1 MMAEQP
7 PSGGVAPKS
16 FARRVNNRVLHQLAR
31 ILPGSRSVRPR
42 LHRLRGVA
50 IGRNV
55 FIGDDVYIEN
65 EYPECVE
72 VGDNVEIA
80 LRTVIIAHL
89 RGPGGIVIERDVWIG
104 ACCLISCVSGRILTI
119 GEGAVIGAG
128 SVITSSVAAHA
139 FVRPA
144 PPEQIATAAV
154 PLAIAPS
161 YFAFF
166 RGLRPVRSRRA
177 GVNSKSGSE
186 LR

>member
-1 MMAEQP
+1 MAEQLG
-7 PSGGVAPKS
+7 SRGIVTKS
-16 FARRVNNRVLHQLAR
+16 FATRVQNRVLHQLAR

-42 LHRLRGVA
+42 LHRRRGVV
-50 IGRNV
+50 IGSNV

-65 EYPECVE
+65 EYPECVQI
-72 VGDNVEIA
+72 GDNVEIA

-104 ACCLISCVSGRILTI
+104 ACCLISCVSDRILTI

-128 SVITSSVAAHA
+128 SVITSDVAAHA

-144 PPEQIATAAV
+144 PSGQVATAAV

-166 RGLRPVRSRRA
+166 RGLRPVRAR
-177 GVNSKSGSE
+177 GVGADPGSGSE
-186 LR
+186 VH

>member
-1 MMAEQP
+1 MAEQP
-7 PSGGVAPKS
+7 PGRGVAPKS
-16 FARRVNNRVLHQLAR
+16 LATRVSNRVLHQLAR

-50 IGRNV
+50 IGCNV

-72 VGDNVEIA
+72 IGDNVEIA

-104 ACCLISCVSGRILTI
+104 ACCLISCVSDRILTI

-128 SVITSSVAAHA
+128 SVITSNVAAHA
-139 FVRPA
+139 FIRPA
-144 PPEQIATAAV
+144 PSEQIATAAV

-166 RGLRPVRSRRA
+166 RGLRPVRARGA
-177 GVNSKSGSE
+177 GVGSGSRSE
-186 LR
+186 VR